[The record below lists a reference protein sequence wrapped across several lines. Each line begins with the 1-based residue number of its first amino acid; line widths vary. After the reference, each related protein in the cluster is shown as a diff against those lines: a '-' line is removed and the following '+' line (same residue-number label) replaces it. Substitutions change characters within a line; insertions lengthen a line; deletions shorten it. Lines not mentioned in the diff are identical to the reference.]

1 MFFANMKI
9 GVCIREYIV
18 KKFHRKVRT
27 MIWKKFFQEKIQGI
41 HA

>member
-1 MFFANMKI
+1 MQRLSLLTSSDNVMFFANMKI

-27 MIWKKFFQEKIQGI
+27 MI
-41 HA
+41 